1 VDANSPAA
9 ASGLKPGDV
18 VTKFQ
23 GMSFRMP
30 ADLLQII
37 RTQPPGAVVKL
48 EVIRN
53 NRMREVPARLGER
66 PDAKN

>member
-1 VDANSPAA
+1 
-9 ASGLKPGDV
+9 
-18 VTKFQ
+18 TKFQ

-37 RTQPPGAVVKL
+37 RTQPPGSVVKL

-53 NRMREVPARLGER
+53 NRMREVTARLGER
-66 PDAKN
+66 PDAPPMAMPMPNVSPK

>member
-9 ASGLKPGDV
+9 AAGIKPGDI

-23 GMSFRMP
+23 GMTFQMP

-37 RTQPPGAVVKL
+37 STQPPGSIVKL

-66 PDAKN
+66 PEKTN